1 MYGEFINR
9 VSDIFHHSVFEHS
22 PKQSEFR
29 IKEQKFLLRG
39 SHGITE
45 EEEEKEERRDG
56 KTRHNGLSGSIEGSS
71 MGQ

>member
-1 MYGEFINR
+1 MYGEFINI
-9 VSDIFHHSVFEHS
+9 VTGIFHHSVFEHS
-22 PKQSEFR
+22 PRQSQS
-29 IKEQKFLLRG
+29 KKAQKKFLLRS